1 MMTTTNTVLL
11 EGLQDP
17 KNEAVWREFDA
28 RYRPVVLAF
37 ARRLG
42 LDDADAADAAQE
54 AMLEFV
60 QGYRA
65 GKYERERGRLR
76 SWIFG
81 IAKHRAADIR
91 RSAARRREA
100 RGESAI
106 VSTPSDDQQSTI
118 WEEEWRSAIIRQAM
132 TELRATTKI
141 NPKTI
146 RAFELVALGG
156 RRAAEVAEELDM
168 TVNDVY
174 VARSRVLDKLQ
185 GIISN
190 LEETW

>member
-1 MMTTTNTVLL
+1 MLTTTNTVLL

-17 KNEAVWREFDA
+17 GNESIWREFDA
-28 RYRPVVLAF
+28 RYRPVVQAF

-42 LDDADAADAAQE
+42 LDDADAADAAQDT
-54 AMLEFV
+54 LLDFV

-65 GKYERERGRLR
+65 GKYDRDRGRLR

-81 IAKHRAADIR
+81 IARHRVADVR
-91 RSAARRREA
+91 RQSHRRREA
-100 RGESAI
+100 QGESVI
-106 VSTPSDDQQSTI
+106 QRLPDEGDHDRI
-118 WEEEWRSAIIRQAM
+118 WEEEWRNAIIRQAM
-132 TELRATTKI
+132 TELRTTTKI

-146 RAFELVALGG
+146 RAFELVAFGQ
-156 RRAAEVAEELDM
+156 RPPAEVAEELDM

-174 VARSRVLDKLQ
+174 VARSRVLERLQ
-185 GIISN
+185 RIIAE